1 MRFRQPKVRRTRK
14 FHRTRRLLRFC
25 LSLHL
30 VLLIFLF
37 KYYFLFEVLVSY
49 IERRRDDGI
58 GYNIVQPAELDSSVL
73 RYEESL
79 QTSADVFILGMVKS
93 AEEVTNRVLYVLV
106 EYNCYGGYDVRI
118 LLPGGE
124 IAALQ
129 ERYRSYRKNLGSE
142 VACGSFLLLHEPYTH
157 LLGSMI
163 HKMTHKLTRIR
174 DISFLRDSMRQRFV
188 SDAQAFLSLES
199 SVVVVVDLDLKA
211 LPPFEVMKR
220 EIQRFRR
227 SDDHV
232 ACSFGHMYAPYGY
245 YDIFATVFL
254 PNTFVYP
261 LEQREVTEIYP
272 DEDRSLIR
280 SDSEFGYF
288 QQGDIYNMIAERS
301 FNGSFPARSCF
312 GGLALYKSRVYTD
325 STCSYSSRFEDLKR
339 YGVKNVGT
347 CEHITFHECLRRS
360 FPELKLVIRTSLK
373 TEWQTIMESE
383 SDRISSSG
391 VNFIVTRALQK
402 DFTKYEKNHR
412 LVSEDLS
419 LQVTLECKIA
429 LSSPLGF
436 HEISMHKY
444 LDKEAKIK
452 GENCYQILATT
463 MIISKKGI
471 LSCRM
476 HCMDIDGES
485 FERKIWET
493 KKIKGSKVEAFSAV
507 LYPNGRLTIIEEGS
521 AIPVSNIL

>member
-1 MRFRQPKVRRTRK
+1 
-14 FHRTRRLLRFC
+14 
-25 LSLHL
+25 
-30 VLLIFLF
+30 
-37 KYYFLFEVLVSY
+37 
-49 IERRRDDGI
+49 
-58 GYNIVQPAELDSSVL
+58 
-73 RYEESL
+73 
-79 QTSADVFILGMVKS
+79 MVKS
-93 AEEVTNRVLYVLV
+93 TEEVTNRVLYTLV

-118 LLPGGE
+118 LLPGKE
-124 IAALQ
+124 IAAMQ
-129 ERYRSYRKNLGSE
+129 ERYHSYTKTLGSE
-142 VACGSFLLLHEPYTH
+142 VACGSFLLLHEPYTR

-163 HKMTHKLTRIR
+163 YKMTHKLTRIR

-188 SDAQAFLSLES
+188 ADAQAFLSLDSES

-211 LPPFEVMKR
+211 LPPFEIMKK

-232 ACSFGHMYAPYGY
+232 ACSFGRMSAPYGY

-254 PNTFVYP
+254 PDTFVYP
-261 LEQREVTEIYP
+261 LEQREITEIYP

-339 YGVKNVGT
+339 YGVENVGT
-347 CEHITFHECLRRS
+347 CEHVTFHECLRRS

-373 TEWQTIMESE
+373 TDWQTIMESE

-402 DFTKYEKNHR
+402 DFTKNEKNHR

-444 LDKEAKIK
+444 LNKKPNIR
-452 GENCYQILATT
+452 GEKNHDESCYQILATT

-471 LSCRM
+471 LSCHM

-485 FERKIWET
+485 FQTKIWET